1 MLQLIKAEKRLAF
14 SKIFLDD
21 EDPINNDLI
30 LRIID
35 YFNLIRLIRVRIY
48 NIRNELINDMYLP
61 ENDTIRD
68 LKHKVSEF
76 MNHHE
81 YRMLYKIDRD
91 GKYGKYETRDNTYYP
106 DEYLLSNTHKNL
118 ELFVISHQGHVAG
131 GGKRRRRKSTRK
143 KRRSTRKKRKSKRKT
158 KTRRR

>member
-21 EDPINNDLI
+21 EDHLPNDLI

-35 YFNLIRLIRVRIY
+35 YFNLIRVRIY

-61 ENDTIRD
+61 GNKTIKD

-76 MNHHE
+76 MNHPE

-91 GKYGKYETRDNTYYP
+91 GKYETRDNTYYP
-106 DEYLLSNTHKNL
+106 DEYLLSNTHENL
-118 ELFVISHQGHVAG
+118 ELFVISHLGHVAG